1 MKQIDLIFRTM
12 VAELGQ
18 RLLDAS
24 FTAEYPLDGRFVPVT
39 VKDRKYWYFDTPSED
54 GGKNRRY
61 VGPVDDIEINRRVEN
76 FKFIKDDVKAR
87 RKLVSTLVR
96 EAGLIA
102 PETLTGNVVEA
113 LAQAGLFRLRAC
125 LVGTVAFQTYSAH
138 LGIRLPSASILTGDA
153 DIAQDYAISAEV
165 GDSLP
170 PIIDILQSI
179 DPTFRALPHRSG
191 SPRSTTFRN
200 ATGYKVEFLT
210 GNRGSDEYLD
220 KSADMPALGGASA
233 DPLRFLDFLIYNP
246 VRTVLLH
253 KSGVSVIVP
262 DPARFAVHKIIVA
275 GRRPTETTGTA
286 KRDKD
291 LRQAIILFEALIET
305 GRGDSLAAAMEEALE
320 RGESWRAAIKLG
332 ARHIP
337 PKQGQYIF
345 DTFNE
350 LGLDLR
356 EGK

>member
-1 MKQIDLIFRTM
+1 MKQIDLVYRTM

-24 FTAEYPLDGRFVPVT
+24 FTAEFPVEGRFVPVT
-39 VKDRKYWYFDTPSED
+39 VKERRYWYLDTPSNE

-61 VGPVDDIEINRRVEN
+61 VGPADDPEITRRVEE
-76 FKFIKDDVKAR
+76 FKFIKDDMKAR

-102 PETLTGNVVEA
+102 PETMTGNLIEA
-113 LAQAGLFRLRAC
+113 LAQAGLFRLRAV

-153 DIAQDYAISAEV
+153 DIAQDYATSSEV

-170 PIIDILQSI
+170 PIIGILKSI
-179 DPTFRALPHRSG
+179 DPTFKAVPHRSG
-191 SPRSTTFRN
+191 SPRSTSFRN

-220 KSADMPALGGASA
+220 KPADMPALGGASA

-253 KSGVSVIVP
+253 KSGISVTVP

-275 GRRPTETTGTA
+275 GRRQTDTMGTA

-291 LRQAIILFEALIET
+291 LRQALILFEALIET
-305 GRGDSLAAAMEEALE
+305 GQRDSLAAAMEEAIA
-320 RGESWRAAIKLG
+320 RGDGWRSAIKLG

-337 PKQGQYIF
+337 PKQGHYVF
-345 DTFNE
+345 DAFKE
-350 LGLDLR
+350 LELDLLGGR
-356 EGK
+356 